1 MHRNSV
7 LAFAALAIAG
17 MTATSAAAV
26 DLNSLV
32 GTYKWTDYTVQAK
45 TCSTNPSGAGLCV
58 TVTAGPKNIGM
69 EMIRSKL
76 QDQAGGVFVGKIA
89 HPASGEIYNTKMS
102 FNGKIWHMDGCTDAG
117 VCATGDF
124 VKQQ

>member
-17 MTATSAAAV
+17 MAATPAAAV

-76 QDQAGGVFVGKIA
+76 MDKAGGVFVGKIA
-89 HPASGEIYNTKMS
+89 HPASGEIYNTKMT

-124 VKQQ
+124 VKQ

>member
-7 LAFAALAIAG
+7 LALAALAMAG
-17 MTATSAAAV
+17 LAATPAAAV

-32 GTYKWTDYTVQAK
+32 GTYKWQDFTVQAK
-45 TCSTNPSGAGLCV
+45 TCSTNPSGAGLCM

-76 QDQAGGVFVGKIA
+76 QDKAGGVFVGKIA
-89 HPASGEIYNTKMS
+89 HPASGEIYNTKMT

-124 VKQQ
+124 VKQ

>member
-1 MHRNSV
+1 MAHTR
-7 LAFAALAIAG
+7 LLIGIAALVTVAA
-17 MTATSAAAV
+17 ATPAAAV

-32 GTYKWTDYTVQAK
+32 GTYKWTDFTVQAK
-45 TCSTNPSGAGLCV
+45 TCTSNPSGAGLCM
-58 TVTAGPKNIGM
+58 TVTAGPKNVGM

-89 HPASGEIYNTKMS
+89 HPASGAIYNTKMT
-102 FNGKIWHMDGCTDAG
+102 FDGKVWHMDGCTDAG

-124 VKQQ
+124 VKQ

>member
-7 LAFAALAIAG
+7 LAFAALAMAG
-17 MTATSAAAV
+17 MAATPAAAV

-58 TVTAGPKNIGM
+58 TVTAGPKNVGM

-76 QDQAGGVFVGKIA
+76 MDKAGGVFVGKIA
-89 HPASGEIYNTKMS
+89 HPASGEIYNTKMT

-117 VCATGDF
+117 ACATGDF
-124 VKQQ
+124 VKQ